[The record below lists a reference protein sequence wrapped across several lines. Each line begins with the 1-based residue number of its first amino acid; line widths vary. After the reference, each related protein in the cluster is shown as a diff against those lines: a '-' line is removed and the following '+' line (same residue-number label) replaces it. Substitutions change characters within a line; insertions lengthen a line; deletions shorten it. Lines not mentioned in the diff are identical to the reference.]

1 MWSFWD
7 YFLWSGEA
15 KEWSPRWVVLTFTC
29 TTIQACGQLSSVFS
43 LVAWPPHTTITGRR
57 ELQLHR
63 KLLSSER
70 GAALI
75 EEGNNWFCPLR
86 GENVSILRRS
96 GCPPPAAG
104 DKALLHCG
112 CLICVTA
119 LVWVE
124 IDVAFHRAVLWASTG
139 GFRPLRFCLSFAT
152 GPQRVEHINKHKR
165 DLHQYRCLALHSFVQ
180 MFVKRIKGFGSL
192 VMKSHDLLNYILL
205 LQWHV
210 G

>member
-1 MWSFWD
+1 MVFIVSVDMNAREFSLKCGLWH
-7 YFLWSGEA
+7 YFLWLAEA
-15 KEWSPRWVVLTFTC
+15 NDCSPSWVVHTFTC
-29 TTIQACGQLSSVFS
+29 STIQACVQLSCVFS
-43 LVAWPPHTTITGRR
+43 LVAWLPHATITGRR
-57 ELQLHR
+57 ELQLRR
-63 KLLSSER
+63 KLLSSKR

-104 DKALLHCG
+104 DKAPLHCG

-124 IDVAFHRAVLWASTG
+124 IDVAFHRAVLWACTG
-139 GFRPLRFCLSFAT
+139 GFRPLRFCLSFAK

-165 DLHQYRCLALHSFVQ
+165 DLHQYRCLALHSFMQ
-180 MFVKRIKGFGSL
+180 MFV
-192 VMKSHDLLNYILL
+192 
-205 LQWHV
+205 
-210 G
+210 